1 MNAITLN
8 SLRALKAEDKK
19 FACLT
24 AYDASFSHLLSSN
37 GIELLLVGDSLG
49 MVIRGYHSTVPV
61 VMEEMLYHTQCVAA
75 GNQGA
80 LLMADLPFMSYA
92 TPAQALENSARL
104 MRAGANIVKLEECQQ
119 LVEIIA
125 ALNGCGIPSCAH
137 IGLAPQSVNKLGGY
151 RVQGRDAATAQAMI
165 EKAVAL
171 EEAGADLLL
180 LECVPSRLAETITR
194 QLTIPVIGIGAG
206 ATPDGQILVLHD
218 MLGVTPGKPPKFV
231 KNFMDEATTIKG
243 AIIAYREAV
252 RSGTFPGIEQSF
264 S

>member
-1 MNAITLN
+1 MRMPLSPSQRLKEPNCMNAITLN

-61 VMEEMLYHTQCVAA
+61 VMEEMLYHTECVAA

-119 LVEIIA
+119 L
-125 ALNGCGIPSCAH
+125 
-137 IGLAPQSVNKLGGY
+137 
-151 RVQGRDAATAQAMI
+151 
-165 EKAVAL
+165 
-171 EEAGADLLL
+171 
-180 LECVPSRLAETITR
+180 
-194 QLTIPVIGIGAG
+194 
-206 ATPDGQILVLHD
+206 
-218 MLGVTPGKPPKFV
+218 
-231 KNFMDEATTIKG
+231 
-243 AIIAYREAV
+243 
-252 RSGTFPGIEQSF
+252 
-264 S
+264 